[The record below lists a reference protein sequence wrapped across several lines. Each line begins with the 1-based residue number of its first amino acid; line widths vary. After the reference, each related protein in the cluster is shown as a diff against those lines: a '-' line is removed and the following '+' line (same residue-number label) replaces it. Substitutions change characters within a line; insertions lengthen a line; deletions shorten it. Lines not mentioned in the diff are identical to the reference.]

1 MYSTPTGAR
10 GGLVSG
16 HLCVSGHPCVGDTL
30 RQKKQTRL
38 EERALEHTK
47 RTTGAFAART
57 HRFCRVGLASSVAAG
72 MFWLCRASRIFSMQ
86 PRASLESLQQH
97 DHPHMRP
104 LPYAAADAAMRD
116 PAALLFRC
124 KRARLAP
131 LAGSSNLGLTIS
143 PSTLLS
149 ERPATSDRLPN
160 WPAHELVDRFSRLLR
175 RNSHQHERLELK
187 RAEGREQRGRPP
199 GVRPPQAPRSSDR
212 ARATASYP
220 LA

>member
-1 MYSTPTGAR
+1 MGGRFLAR
-10 GGLVSG
+10 
-16 HLCVSGHPCVGDTL
+16 
-30 RQKKQTRL
+30 
-38 EERALEHTK
+38 
-47 RTTGAFAART
+47 
-57 HRFCRVGLASSVAAG
+57 SVAAG
-72 MFWLCRASRIFSMQ
+72 IFWLCRASRIF
-86 PRASLESLQQH
+86 RCSLEPASSH
-97 DHPHMRP
+97 CSSTTTPTCGHFHTRP
-104 LPYAAADAAMRD
+104 PMLRCATPRRFFFVANAHASHRSPAPRTLVSQFLPR
-116 PAALLFRC
+116 
-124 KRARLAP
+124 
-131 LAGSSNLGLTIS
+131 
-143 PSTLLS
+143 TLLS